1 MTKLTFD
8 PASFMNQQVTG
19 ANDTK
24 LIPVPV
30 GEYAAVIEKVDLRS
44 WVGKKDPS
52 QAGVAL
58 DIIWSLDSAEVKK
71 LLGRDKVTVKQ
82 GIMLE
87 MTDAGQLDIGKGK
100 NIGLGRLREA
110 VGLNKPGKAF
120 SISQLS
126 GQFAK
131 VSVGHR
137 IDDRNPSDPA
147 IFAEVQGVV
156 SM

>member
-8 PASFMNQQVTG
+8 PATFLSQQVTG

-24 LIPVPV
+24 LVPIPV
-30 GEYAAVIEKVDLRS
+30 GNYTAVIEKVEPRP
-44 WVGKKDPS
+44 WVSKKDPNM
-52 QAGVAL
+52 AGMAL
-58 DIIWSLDSAEVKK
+58 DVIWSLDDAGVKK

-87 MTDAGQLDIGKGK
+87 ITESGQLDTGKGK
-100 NIGLGRLREA
+100 NVGLGRLREA

-120 SISQLS
+120 SPGQLV

-131 VSVGHR
+131 VTVGHR
-137 IDDRNPSDPA
+137 IDDRNPADPA

-156 SM
+156 GM